1 MRIKSKSSSNRRPLK
16 LRSIQWIRSLAQRL
30 AESGVSP
37 NFISVVGLL
46 VSMAAGLAFS
56 LTSIYPDMERLLWL
70 VGLMFILLKILTNT
84 LDGMVA
90 IEGDRSSPVGV
101 IYNEAPDR
109 LADCV
114 ILIGAGY
121 GSGGSIE
128 LGYGAA
134 LVSLFVAYVRTL
146 AQSAGAPCNFC
157 GPMAKGHRLI
167 AIMMASLYLGLMPDP
182 WQFSW
187 GPSSNWGIIS
197 AILVIIILGGVLTA
211 GRRLLLAGRYLR
223 SMK

>member
-1 MRIKSKSSSNRRPLK
+1 MRIQSQSSSNRRPLK
-16 LRSIQWIRSLAQRL
+16 LRSVQWMRSLAQGL

-46 VSMAAGLAFS
+46 VSVMAGLAFF
-56 LTSIYPDMERLLWL
+56 LTRYYPDIERLLWL
-70 VGLMFILLKILTNT
+70 VGLMFILLKIFANT

-90 IEGDRSSPVGV
+90 IEGRRASPVGV
-101 IYNEAPDR
+101 LYNEAPDR
-109 LADCV
+109 LSDCV

-121 GSGGSIE
+121 ASGGSTE

-134 LVSLFVAYVRTL
+134 LISLFVAYVRTL
-146 AQSAGAPCNFC
+146 TQSAGAPCNFC

-167 AIMMASLYLGLMPDP
+167 AIMIAILYLGLMPNS

-187 GPSSNWGIIS
+187 GPAGNWGTIS

-211 GRRLLLAGRYLR
+211 GRRLLFAGRYLW
-223 SMK
+223 SLN

>member
-1 MRIKSKSSSNRRPLK
+1 MRALS
-16 LRSIQWIRSLAQRL
+16 QDL

-37 NFISVVGLL
+37 NFISVIGLL
-46 VSMAAGLAFS
+46 VSVIAGLTFS
-56 LTSIYPDMERLLWL
+56 LTSYYPDLKRLLWL
-70 VGLMFILLKILTNT
+70 IGLIYILLRILANT

-90 IEGDRSSPVGV
+90 IEGDRASPVGV
-101 IYNEAPDR
+101 LYNEAPDR
-109 LADCV
+109 LSDCI

-121 GSGGSIE
+121 ASGGSIE

-134 LVSLFVAYVRTL
+134 LISLFVAYVRTL
-146 AQSAGAPCNFC
+146 NQSAGAPCNFC

-167 AIMMASLYLGLMPDP
+167 IIMIAALYSGLMPDS

-187 GPSSNWGIIS
+187 GPAGNWGIIS
-197 AILVIIILGGVLTA
+197 GILVIIIFGGVLTA

-223 SMK
+223 SLK